1 MFRNKKTRYTMILS
15 GPYLLWIIGGT
26 LIPLIMMF
34 YYGLTTADGGFT
46 LSNVFAIAE
55 AGHAKA
61 LGQALLYSA
70 VSTVVCFVLA
80 FPLAVILKNSKLGT
94 KGFVVFVFILPMW
107 MNFLLRTM
115 AWQVLLEKGGVING
129 VLTWMGLPRMR
140 LINTPG
146 AIIMGMVY
154 DFLPFMIMPLYNV
167 MSKIDNNV
175 VEAARDLGASGWQ
188 VIYKVLLPLS
198 VPGIV
203 SGVTMVFVPALTT
216 FVISNMLGGGKIFLI
231 GNVIEHEFTVGD
243 NWHLGAGLSLV
254 MMVFI
259 LISMAFLAKFDK
271 NGEGNLL

>member
-1 MFRNKKTRYTMILS
+1 VSRNKRFKNLGLS
-15 GPYLLWIIGGT
+15 GPYLFWIIGGT
-26 LIPLIMMF
+26 LIPLVMMF
-34 YYGLTTADGGFT
+34 WYGLTGDDGSFT
-46 LSNVFAIAE
+46 FSNVLAITE
-55 AGHAKA
+55 PGHAKA
-61 LGQALLYSA
+61 LVQALLYSA
-70 VSTVVCFVLA
+70 ASTVICFLLA
-80 FPLAVILKNSKLGT
+80 FPLAVILRKSKLGT
-94 KGFVVFVFILPMW
+94 KGFIVFVFILPMW

-129 VLTWMGLPRMR
+129 VLTWLGLPRMR

-167 MSKIDNNV
+167 MSKIDNSV
-175 VEAARDLGASGWQ
+175 VEAASDLGASNTQ
-188 VIYKVLLPLS
+188 VLIKVLLPLS

-259 LISMAFLAKFDK
+259 LISMAFIAKFDK
-271 NGEGNLL
+271 NGEGNLI

>member
-1 MFRNKKTRYTMILS
+1 MSRNKSIHNLGLS
-15 GPYLLWIIGGT
+15 GPYIFWIIGGT
-26 LIPLIMMF
+26 LIPLVMMF
-34 YYGLTTADGGFT
+34 WYGLTGDDGSFT
-46 LSNVFAIAE
+46 FANVLAIAE
-55 AGHAKA
+55 PGHAKA
-61 LGQALLYSA
+61 LAQALLYSA
-70 VSTVVCFVLA
+70 ISTIICFLLA
-80 FPLAVILKNSKLGT
+80 FPLGVILRNSKLGT
-94 KGFVVFVFILPMW
+94 KGFIVFVFILPMW

-167 MSKIDNNV
+167 MSKIDNSV
-175 VEAARDLGASGWQ
+175 IEAAKDLGASNTQ
-188 VIYKVLLPLS
+188 VLYKVLLPLS
-198 VPGIV
+198 IPGIV

-259 LISMAFLAKFDK
+259 LISMAFIAKFDK
-271 NGEGNLL
+271 NGEGNLI

>member
-1 MFRNKKTRYTMILS
+1 MSRNKFKNLGLA
-15 GPYLLWIIGGT
+15 GPYLFWIIGGT
-26 LIPLIMMF
+26 LIPLVMMF
-34 YYGLTTADGGFT
+34 WYGLTGDDGSFT
-46 LSNVFAIAE
+46 FANVLAIGE
-55 AGHAKA
+55 PGHAKA
-61 LGQALLYSA
+61 LAQALLYSA
-70 VSTVVCFVLA
+70 LSTVICFLLA
-80 FPLAVILKNSKLGT
+80 FPLAVILRKSRLGT
-94 KGFVVFVFILPMW
+94 KGFIVFVFILPMW

-129 VLTWMGLPRMR
+129 ILTWMGLPRMR

-167 MSKIDNNV
+167 MSKIDNSV
-175 VEAARDLGASGWQ
+175 IEAARDLGASNTQ
-188 VIYKVLLPLS
+188 VLYKVLLPLS
-198 VPGIV
+198 IPGIV

-259 LISMAFLAKFDK
+259 LISMAFIAKFDK
-271 NGEGNLL
+271 NGEGNLI